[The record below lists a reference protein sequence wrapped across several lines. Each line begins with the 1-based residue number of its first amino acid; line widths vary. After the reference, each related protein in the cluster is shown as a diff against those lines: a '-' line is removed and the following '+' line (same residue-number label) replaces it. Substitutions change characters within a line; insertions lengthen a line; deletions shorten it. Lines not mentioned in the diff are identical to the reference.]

1 MPGSL
6 WGSRGAGGNLLTPR
20 LAAQA
25 DPSAGK
31 FLPGAA
37 VPSPA
42 SEGLNRV
49 NLVSSGEVPGA
60 ERGVNDSRGR
70 FLPLWDPRVPQ
81 SATVSCA
88 RFEKLIFDYLCLW
101 LCWIRVVP
109 LRIFIAARRLTSCGT
124 LNSCASA
131 SLLLCMW
138 DLSSPARD

>member
-1 MPGSL
+1 MTEGRPCRQRSRARLPLGL
-6 WGSRGAGGNLLTPR
+6 QGSRRQPLDGDPR

-42 SEGLNRV
+42 SEGLNQV

-81 SATVSCA
+81 SATVS
-88 RFEKLIFDYLCLW
+88 LCS
-101 LCWIRVVP
+101 
-109 LRIFIAARRLTSCGT
+109 F
-124 LNSCASA
+124 
-131 SLLLCMW
+131 
-138 DLSSPARD
+138 